1 MLSDL
6 SRSFAFGPVAG
17 VMMEFVKI
25 LLKLCIKGT
34 STAFIGDLANFVV
47 GCSLIIPASAV
58 YSFKKTKKNAI
69 LACIAGTLVMT
80 VFGTAF
86 NAVYLLPAFSKF
98 YGMPL
103 DAILAMGTEVN
114 PLAKEGSI
122 VSFVVACVAPMNL
135 IKGTLVSV
143 VTLHHFYQAFNTQL
157 IIKNRIN
164 KLLNKDS

>member
-1 MLSDL
+1 MHKRYLYRFHR
-6 SRSFAFGPVAG
+6 RSG
-17 VMMEFVKI
+17 EFRGG
-25 LLKLCIKGT
+25 LQ
-34 STAFIGDLANFVV
+34 
-47 GCSLIIPASAV
+47 LIIPASAV

-80 VFGTAF
+80 IFGTAF

-143 VTLHHFYQAFNTQL
+143 VTLLIYKPL
-157 IIKNRIN
+157 SPIIKTGH
-164 KLLNKDS
+164 KA